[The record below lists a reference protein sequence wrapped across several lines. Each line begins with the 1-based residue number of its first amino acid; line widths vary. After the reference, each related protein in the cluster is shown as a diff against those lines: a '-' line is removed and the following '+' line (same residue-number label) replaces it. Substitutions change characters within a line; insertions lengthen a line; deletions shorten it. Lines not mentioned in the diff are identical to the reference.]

1 MCNPVLCNNNHIR
14 FLYEVQPYTQNL
26 FNTVLLISLCLHNSS
41 AIQQS
46 GLANSQ
52 LVAVDFFV
60 CLFADHQEHV
70 KSGYVWKELQTEQL
84 KIGLL
89 EQKNTLFSCSK
100 LFRTESWPQGKA
112 EKNEFEKDGI
122 FNYLKKGAASIYRS
136 RLFSPKAKDTRN
148 IILHCSPIAVGVTF
162 VSAPSAI
169 IWSPLPTCLAHPIS
183 EVVVRTVHRNVSEAD
198 SPTQLILPGSAGFCK
213 SRDLKASLV
222 MLTWNNGWTEKHC
235 GLERKNIKMLDALS
249 SQQGLY

>member
-89 EQKNTLFSCSK
+89 EQKTLFSCSK

-112 EKNEFEKDGI
+112 EKTELEKDEI
-122 FNYLKKGAASIYRS
+122 FNSLKKGAASIYRS
-136 RLFSPKAKDTRN
+136 RFFSPKAKDTRN

-162 VSAPSAI
+162 VSALSAI
-169 IWSPLPTCLAHPIS
+169 SLITTVCMSCPPYFRSSGKDCTEKYLWSQH
-183 EVVVRTVHRNVSEAD
+183 
-198 SPTQLILPGSAGFCK
+198 PTQLIPSGSAGFCK
-213 SRDLKASLV
+213 SRDLKASLL
-222 MLTWNNGWTEKHC
+222 MLT
-235 GLERKNIKMLDALS
+235 
-249 SQQGLY
+249 